1 MKKHLKTA
9 LILVGLILLLGGAF
23 TIDEPTEQV
32 IQPGQKFKNGLPA
45 LGPIQP
51 D

>member
-9 LILVGLILLLGGAF
+9 LILVGLIFLLGGAF
-23 TIDEPTEQV
+23 TVDEPTDKAIE
-32 IQPGQKFKNGLPA
+32 PGQKFKNGLPA
-45 LGPIQP
+45 LRPIQP